1 MSRPI
6 PHQHRTGPLPRLPL
20 KTSKRKRR
28 AVAASLV
35 LLGLSIAG
43 IHNTMHGGHAT
54 SYRGHARHINRS
66 HVAGSSKAQTREPVL
81 AVLAQVIE
89 ANALATPDQPFVLK
103 DWDGQLETLRR
114 KNQLRRPEWSAVML
128 DDQTLRVAC
137 RDGLVLPLPAPASGT
152 PDQTESSCG
161 IDGGHIST
169 VLAWDTA
176 RLSAGFVPDWST
188 LWDIARHPGKRGLR
202 MDPRTTLEIALLA
215 DGVAPE
221 AVYTTL
227 STPDGVDRAFR
238 KLDQLRPYI
247 VWWRTPDDA
256 ARIMLTGAALI
267 TSAPAD
273 SVTVAQRKSAFSPRW
288 SQTLRQNISWAIPQ
302 NVPADIAAPVVS
314 MLRELRPHH
323 DEPHDPG
330 IAETHALTMDDAFWS
345 VNGDALQKR
354 FQAWINAPG

>member
-6 PHQHRTGPLPRLPL
+6 PHQHRTGPLPRPPL
-20 KTSKRKRR
+20 RTSKRKHRGF
-28 AVAASLV
+28 AACLV
-35 LLGLSIAG
+35 SLGLLVAG
-43 IHNTMHGGHAT
+43 AYNTTGVGHAT
-54 SYRGHARHINRS
+54 TFRGHARHIARS
-66 HVAGSSKAQTREPVL
+66 HATGPSKAQTREPVL
-81 AVLAQVIE
+81 AVLAQVID
-89 ANALATPDQPFVLK
+89 ANALATPDQPFILK

-128 DDQTLRVAC
+128 DDQTLRLAC
-137 RDGLVLPLPAPASGT
+137 RDGLVLPLPAPPNGA

-176 RLSAGFVPDWST
+176 RLSAGFMPDWST

-215 DGVAPE
+215 DGVGPE
-221 AVYTTL
+221 AVYAML
-227 STPDGVDRAFR
+227 STPEGVDRAFR

-247 VWWRTPDDA
+247 VWWRTPEDA
-256 ARIMLTGAALI
+256 ARIMLTGAALV

-273 SVTVAQRKSAFSPRW
+273 AVTVAQRKSAFTPRW

-302 NVPADIAAPVVS
+302 NVPADVAVPVVA

-330 IAETHALTMDDAFWS
+330 TTEAHALTIDDVFWGL
-345 VNGDALQKR
+345 NGDALQKR
-354 FQAWINAPG
+354 FQAWINSPG